1 MLFLLNTVSYAAMTF
16 RAMMEEEIAY
26 YSSPDF
32 LKAQARQRRHETL
45 MTIFYQIR
53 SGKKLPMFAENH
65 RIKPQE
71 LVDAPSI

>member
-16 RAMMEEEIAY
+16 TVMIEEEIAY
-26 YSSPDF
+26 YSSPEF

-45 MTIFYQIR
+45 MSIFYQIR

-71 LVDAPSI
+71 LVNALSV